1 MICTYITVIFK
12 DISGSIGS
20 IYMQIPPNVNLCP
33 SSILAVTIREA
44 NRAID
49 DLFKFKEQEKN
60 LHI

>member
-33 SSILAVTIREA
+33 SSTLAVTIRKKK
-44 NRAID
+44 RAID
-49 DLFKFKEQEKN
+49 DLFKLKEKKEN